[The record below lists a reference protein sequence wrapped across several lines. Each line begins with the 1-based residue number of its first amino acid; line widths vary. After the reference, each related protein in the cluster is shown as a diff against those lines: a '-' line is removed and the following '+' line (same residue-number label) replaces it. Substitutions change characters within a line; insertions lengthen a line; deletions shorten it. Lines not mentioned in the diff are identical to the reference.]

1 MRWLKPVLR
10 ERLHI
15 YNPIFRIR
23 SNWITPVEIT
33 NNQTLTLE
41 DFDESGIIY
50 YYDIPDN
57 NGISV
62 GSQRIYLTCY
72 NKPESNYW
80 QQNWPL
86 PGSGEISAG
95 LLIWRENRN
104 LNPFFT
110 SNYEDALYMPI
121 DIEATHGKW
130 KWNNLDLS
138 EAPPADLK
146 PINSG
151 IADPLFGRDSL
162 ETHNTYYYLGF
173 VGYNDTTGE
182 AEYEGEPVYAD
193 WRVGSESCFYSPFNS
208 AREYAFY
215 TNPNSCGKTIETF
228 DGIHSNSVSS
238 GFKLENIRS
247 DNNNI
252 LVDVK
257 LGVDANVIKQ
267 NTTLTPGKWYF
278 YNDVTVAAGVNFTLE
293 GSLELIFENGSQ
305 LIVNGTLN
313 TQGTS
318 ENPIIFDFISRNSS
332 TQNGI
337 IVNSSGDLTVNNSVI
352 KNAYWGIYSDAAA
365 PDIQNSE
372 IYNCEYGLYIK
383 NSNTIYADPIIYD
396 NKIHNNGSMGVYL
409 SNSYARIKGNEIY
422 DHSNYGVVAYN
433 GSSPDFGWPAV
444 AGNNNIHNNR
454 NGLYAHNSS
463 IPFLGRESCTLQGG
477 DNILASNYVYNIKAY
492 NNDYITIY
500 AENNWWGYSTPDP
513 NKIWISTGGS
523 IDYLPALSSPPA
535 LNKIQPTSPEEKDFD
550 EQFNDGVQLVLQP
563 DNAASSNYDEK
574 WILDWKILYVRNL
587 NWAGKFET
595 SKKICEEVIVNNLDS
610 AKVKQFLYL
619 YLYAARKTK
628 EISAYKS
635 FVNNLLPAKNEISKE
650 IEASILLTLNNLE
663 TDPSLQISTYDLI
676 DNKFTNHSVA
686 ENAIYQ
692 KFEHF
697 YFDKNDKEK
706 AAKVY
711 EKMKTKYPD
720 SYLLEFFELAL
731 NSETKDNNEKYI
743 NENNEDYQLIGN
755 YPNPSNP
762 ATTIKYS
769 LPYAS
774 NVKIEIFDITGS
786 RIRTFDIP
794 AQSAGIQKVSWDGLN
809 SNGTSVAS
817 GIYIYRFSAVPVG
830 NTGKEFVKSAKIMLL
845 K

>member
-1 MRWLKPVLR
+1 MKKFKVLISIVFIFTTCQITFSQNEDLLFHCYLDSTEATGNMPLNQPDSYNITYLLCVEQGQSTHISNFFLNDLQKIKDYYSTVSHGDVIINNVAVLGR
-10 ERLHI
+10 ELNLDGSLEAFELSGTLVAQPPLNETFVVPEAMVLEVLDSADSIYNFNDFDYDSDGIVDMLIFMVVRYSEIDTAGVKKWSTGTPGLPNSLVFSTDDLSTEGDTIIIDGSGYMTRSADHAMI
-15 YNPIFRIR
+15 QRKRVSKADNIISITVHELGHAWFSFPDVDHLGRTHFDHWAFGSFDEMAKTGFKGTPSLYNPIFRIR

-352 KNAYWGIYSDAAA
+352 KNAYRG
-365 PDIQNSE
+365 
-372 IYNCEYGLYIK
+372 
-383 NSNTIYADPIIYD
+383 
-396 NKIHNNGSMGVYL
+396 
-409 SNSYARIKGNEIY
+409 
-422 DHSNYGVVAYN
+422 
-433 GSSPDFGWPAV
+433 
-444 AGNNNIHNNR
+444 
-454 NGLYAHNSS
+454 
-463 IPFLGRESCTLQGG
+463 
-477 DNILASNYVYNIKAY
+477 
-492 NNDYITIY
+492 IY
-500 AENNWWGYSTPDP
+500 AESAINVQNTE
-513 NKIWISTGGS
+513 I
-523 IDYLPALSSPPA
+523 
-535 LNKIQPTSPEEKDFD
+535 TSCWHR
-550 EQFNDGVQLVLQP
+550 L
-563 DNAASSNYDEK
+563 
-574 WILDWKILYVRNL
+574 
-587 NWAGKFET
+587 
-595 SKKICEEVIVNNLDS
+595 
-610 AKVKQFLYL
+610 
-619 YLYAARKTK
+619 
-628 EISAYKS
+628 
-635 FVNNLLPAKNEISKE
+635 
-650 IEASILLTLNNLE
+650 
-663 TDPSLQISTYDLI
+663 
-676 DNKFTNHSVA
+676 
-686 ENAIYQ
+686 
-692 KFEHF
+692 
-697 YFDKNDKEK
+697 
-706 AAKVY
+706 
-711 EKMKTKYPD
+711 
-720 SYLLEFFELAL
+720 
-731 NSETKDNNEKYI
+731 
-743 NENNEDYQLIGN
+743 
-755 YPNPSNP
+755 
-762 ATTIKYS
+762 
-769 LPYAS
+769 
-774 NVKIEIFDITGS
+774 
-786 RIRTFDIP
+786 
-794 AQSAGIQKVSWDGLN
+794 
-809 SNGTSVAS
+809 
-817 GIYIYRFSAVPVG
+817 
-830 NTGKEFVKSAKIMLL
+830 
-845 K
+845 